1 MEAITSQSV
10 NGHFIATVEGNGF
23 RFHVYTSISFFAEAA
38 GKLKEKY
45 PLLRYHIYSGD
56 AEIVTEKLDKGLID
70 LSAIH
75 GRFTRISV

>member
-1 MEAITSQSV
+1 MEAISSQSV

-45 PLLRYHIYSGD
+45 LNAGVR
-56 AEIVTEKLDKGLID
+56 GL
-70 LSAIH
+70 
-75 GRFTRISV
+75 